1 MRLNHSQETQD
12 LVSQVIDA
20 IIESCGRLPRTEIVL
35 AHVFNHFEAEPLAD
49 LRETLQR
56 SGYHCAQIKALRRN
70 SDVGQREAY
79 YQLIAERNTLVSA
92 ENLFDVIS
100 SCQAL
105 SVAYNVLYLSAI
117 PDVKSLQS
125 PSHRPMSLI
134 SNLLAKLSH

>member
-1 MRLNHSQETQD
+1 MQLNHSRETQY
-12 LVSQVIDA
+12 LVSQAIDL
-20 IIESCGRLPRTEIVL
+20 IIESCGRLPRTEVVL
-35 AHVFNHFEAEPLAD
+35 AHFFNHFESAALEA
-49 LRETLQR
+49 LRETLKR
-56 SGYHCAQIKALRRN
+56 SGYRCGQIEFLRRN

-79 YQLIAERNTLVSA
+79 YQLIAERDTLVSQ

-117 PDVKSLQS
+117 PDTKSLQS